1 MCQEFK
7 IEELRRI
14 GKRYE
19 QWHTHTVLGA
29 ELVQGPNSLVVPD
42 IGLINKVMTE
52 AFRKHGL
59 LTAFLLLFTVSA
71 YRQTESAATL
81 RNADRPLNT
90 PFVHPSS
97 PIPS

>member
-7 IEELRRI
+7 IEGLRRI
-14 GKRYE
+14 GKGMNNG
-19 QWHTHTVLGA
+19 THTVLGA

-42 IGLINKVMTE
+42 IGLNNKVMTE

-71 YRQTESAATL
+71 YRQTESTATR
-81 RNADRPLNT
+81 RNEMLI
-90 PFVHPSS
+90 VH
-97 PIPS
+97 